1 MIVADALEPVLPEYL
16 PRQRWFGFKD
26 RVIEGV
32 EIAHLDV
39 LHEGFPGL
47 VQVLVDVRLDDG
59 NVVHYQLMVGLRP
72 DGTPAEFLHGHAEA
86 VLGSVETKDGP
97 GYAYDALL
105 DSELAIALL
114 AVVAPDESV
123 VHARPVAVEQSNTS
137 IVFDDRLILKVF
149 RLLAEGPNPEVEITN
164 ALSREGFPSIA
175 RPLATWSRD
184 GRDLV
189 FVQEY
194 LAGGS
199 EGWALALT
207 SLRDLLER
215 PGDPAEAGGDFAGE
229 ARRLGET
236 TGALHVALA
245 RAFGR
250 DQSDAIAWAET
261 IESELAAADLGEL
274 DLATLAA
281 VVAGLREL
289 PDAGAAIR
297 VHGDLHLGQT
307 MRTDTGWYILDFE
320 GEPARALERRRQPSS
335 PLKDVAGMLRS
346 FHYAAA
352 VALRERGAEEE
363 DRSAVARA
371 WELRNRES
379 FLDGYTT
386 SVDPSLLPLDAE
398 ATAVVVAAFE
408 LQKAVYELRYEQGNR
423 PGWVDI
429 PTEALVRLARTDA
442 SA

>member
-1 MIVADALEPVLPEYL
+1 
-16 PRQRWFGFKD
+16 
-26 RVIEGV
+26 
-32 EIAHLDV
+32 
-39 LHEGFPGL
+39 
-47 VQVLVDVRLDDG
+47 
-59 NVVHYQLMVGLRP
+59 
-72 DGTPAEFLHGHAEA
+72 
-86 VLGSVETKDGP
+86 
-97 GYAYDALL
+97 
-105 DSELAIALL
+105 
-114 AVVAPDESV
+114 
-123 VHARPVAVEQSNTS
+123 
-137 IVFDDRLILKVF
+137 
-149 RLLAEGPNPEVEITN
+149 
-164 ALSREGFPSIA
+164 
-175 RPLATWSRD
+175 
-184 GRDLV
+184 
-189 FVQEY
+189 
-194 LAGGS
+194 
-199 EGWALALT
+199 
-207 SLRDLLER
+207 
-215 PGDPAEAGGDFAGE
+215 
-229 ARRLGET
+229 
-236 TGALHVALA
+236 
-245 RAFGR
+245 
-250 DQSDAIAWAET
+250 
-261 IESELAAADLGEL
+261 
-274 DLATLAA
+274 
-281 VVAGLREL
+281 
-289 PDAGAAIR
+289 
-297 VHGDLHLGQT
+297 